1 MAKPQANMKREL
13 EIEKKSY
20 ENIQYI
26 CEKYTWDVTEEIF
39 EMFSKLPTTKMKR
52 NKKNIQS
59 SNEKNSSDCY
69 KKIIYEKYR

>member
-26 CEKYTWDVTEEIF
+26 CEKYT
-39 EMFSKLPTTKMKR
+39 
-52 NKKNIQS
+52 
-59 SNEKNSSDCY
+59 
-69 KKIIYEKYR
+69 